1 MSRSQ
6 VDLSW
11 EGRPRTFT
19 LANAAGEVGKVL
31 EERMKIFAQPP
42 ERFNDARE
50 DSFALGNWIAGFL
63 IEFAKVRGT
72 ARLGKG
78 TLGVPLGQRI
88 ANGGIDKKF
97 LTSRCY
103 SQNVHDSISEI
114 LCLKGVEIIGI
125 VGVCGSVG

>member
-1 MSRSQ
+1 MIEKRQKVSAQ
-6 VDLSW
+6 
-11 EGRPRTFT
+11 
-19 LANAAGEVGKVL
+19 AAKG
-31 EERMKIFAQPP
+31 
-42 ERFNDARE
+42 FNDTWK
-50 DSFALGNWIAGFL
+50 DGSALGNRIAGFL

-125 VGVCGSVG
+125 VSVCGSVG